1 MKKHH
6 PVNYSVSK
14 DDAGSSEGSGG
25 ATHLQRLFQALK
37 GLTGDTR
44 GAQELVDCWAGGF
57 LVGGVTTVVKIRH
70 ENETRPFATPV
81 RQAQSAGNNAWPFAT
96 KWSTQPC
103 EELDRSEG
111 ACS

>member
-44 GAQELVDCWAGGF
+44 GAQELVDCWAPAEIMGHE
-57 LVGGVTTVVKIRH
+57 GVAKHSGPHDNSVPT
-70 ENETRPFATPV
+70 PFALSVTV
-81 RQAQSAGNNAWPFAT
+81 T
-96 KWSTQPC
+96 
-103 EELDRSEG
+103 
-111 ACS
+111 

>member
-6 PVNYSVSK
+6 PVNYSVGK

-44 GAQELVDCWAGGF
+44 GAQELVDCWAPMC
-57 LVGGVTTVVKIRH
+57 V
-70 ENETRPFATPV
+70 A
-81 RQAQSAGNNAWPFAT
+81 
-96 KWSTQPC
+96 
-103 EELDRSEG
+103 
-111 ACS
+111 

>member
-44 GAQELVDCWAGGF
+44 GAQELVDCWANPTAARREMAEGRCCDLHGGF
-57 LVGGVTTVVKIRH
+57 
-70 ENETRPFATPV
+70 
-81 RQAQSAGNNAWPFAT
+81 W
-96 KWSTQPC
+96 
-103 EELDRSEG
+103 
-111 ACS
+111 

>member
-44 GAQELVDCWAGGF
+44 GAQELVDCWAIRCSVMSEY
-57 LVGGVTTVVKIRH
+57 LRASVVWFYLSIC
-70 ENETRPFATPV
+70 AIDLADLLAV
-81 RQAQSAGNNAWPFAT
+81 RQPDLGPPT
-96 KWSTQPC
+96 
-103 EELDRSEG
+103 
-111 ACS
+111 

>member
-44 GAQELVDCWAGGF
+44 GAQELVDCWAVF
-57 LVGGVTTVVKIRH
+57 HLGVT
-70 ENETRPFATPV
+70 
-81 RQAQSAGNNAWPFAT
+81 GNS
-96 KWSTQPC
+96 ST
-103 EELDRSEG
+103 
-111 ACS
+111 

>member
-14 DDAGSSEGSGG
+14 DDAGSSEGSSG

-44 GAQELVDCWAGGF
+44 GAQELVDCWASTSR
-57 LVGGVTTVVKIRH
+57 VGAAHT
-70 ENETRPFATPV
+70 
-81 RQAQSAGNNAWPFAT
+81 
-96 KWSTQPC
+96 
-103 EELDRSEG
+103 
-111 ACS
+111 

>member
-44 GAQELVDCWAGGF
+44 GAQELVDCWARTILF
-57 LVGGVTTVVKIRH
+57 RNAFRH
-70 ENETRPFATPV
+70 RAAAMMHQMNH
-81 RQAQSAGNNAWPFAT
+81 
-96 KWSTQPC
+96 
-103 EELDRSEG
+103 RSGEH
-111 ACS
+111 AR

>member
-14 DDAGSSEGSGG
+14 DDAGSSEGSSG

-44 GAQELVDCWAGGF
+44 VRVLIGAQPLSG
-57 LVGGVTTVVKIRH
+57 VGMMI
-70 ENETRPFATPV
+70 
-81 RQAQSAGNNAWPFAT
+81 
-96 KWSTQPC
+96 
-103 EELDRSEG
+103 EG
-111 ACS
+111 R

>member
-44 GAQELVDCWAGGF
+44 GAQELVDCWAKYAG
-57 LVGGVTTVVKIRH
+57 L
-70 ENETRPFATPV
+70 PV
-81 RQAQSAGNNAWPFAT
+81 
-96 KWSTQPC
+96 
-103 EELDRSEG
+103 
-111 ACS
+111 

>member
-44 GAQELVDCWAGGF
+44 GAQELVDCWAGG
-57 LVGGVTTVVKIRH
+57 
-70 ENETRPFATPV
+70 
-81 RQAQSAGNNAWPFAT
+81 
-96 KWSTQPC
+96 
-103 EELDRSEG
+103 
-111 ACS
+111 

>member
-44 GAQELVDCWAGGF
+44 GAQELVDCWATDACRLSGDTGDT
-57 LVGGVTTVVKIRH
+57 GDKCYR
-70 ENETRPFATPV
+70 
-81 RQAQSAGNNAWPFAT
+81 QSAVWA
-96 KWSTQPC
+96 Q
-103 EELDRSEG
+103 
-111 ACS
+111 

>member
-44 GAQELVDCWAGGF
+44 GAQELVDCWADE
-57 LVGGVTTVVKIRH
+57 LVAGAAQLIVTV
-70 ENETRPFATPV
+70 
-81 RQAQSAGNNAWPFAT
+81 T
-96 KWSTQPC
+96 KCADASPR
-103 EELDRSEG
+103 DS
-111 ACS
+111 

>member
-44 GAQELVDCWAGGF
+44 GAQELVDCWA
-57 LVGGVTTVVKIRH
+57 TD
-70 ENETRPFATPV
+70 
-81 RQAQSAGNNAWPFAT
+81 SAAP
-96 KWSTQPC
+96 
-103 EELDRSEG
+103 LRL
-111 ACS
+111 

>member
-44 GAQELVDCWAGGF
+44 GAQELVDCWASPPFPGKHRGHE
-57 LVGGVTTVVKIRH
+57 TVSDITWITGYRCDSGLSRLCVISI
-70 ENETRPFATPV
+70 FV
-81 RQAQSAGNNAWPFAT
+81 
-96 KWSTQPC
+96 
-103 EELDRSEG
+103 
-111 ACS
+111 